1 MTAETE
7 EAAGQSSASSRL
19 SPEGGPDPAS
29 GRSGWFRNLRGRVGL
44 WILREAS
51 SPHGA
56 VGIVALAFGGSAFIP
71 IALEPFLIGLVTN
84 LPSLWRR
91 FAFCFAAG
99 SVLGGVFT
107 YTVGYLFFPTIGLP
121 IIQFWG
127 EEESW
132 ARVLEL
138 AQSRWW
144 ILPVAFVAVGP
155 GSMKLVSMAAGA
167 AHVPFWGFLLV
178 FVVGRIVRFV
188 SIAYCARV
196 FGHRMHVWYT
206 TGHRRYVYLSL
217 AALVAALVG
226 AYAVLR
232 SLLF

>member
-1 MTAETE
+1 M
-7 EAAGQSSASSRL
+7 SS
-19 SPEGGPDPAS
+19 SPSPDDATDS
-29 GRSGWFRNLRGRVGL
+29 GRAEQGWFRNLRGRVGL

-56 VGIVALAFGGSAFIP
+56 AGIVGLAFLGSAFVP
-71 IALEPFLIGLVTN
+71 IALEPFLIVLVTN
-84 LPSLWRR
+84 LPALWRR
-91 FAFCFAAG
+91 FALCFAAG

-107 YTVGYLFFPTIGLP
+107 YIVGYLFFPTIGLP

-138 AQSRWW
+138 AQGRWW

-188 SIAYCARV
+188 AIAYSARA

-206 TGHRRYVYLSL
+206 TGHKRYVYLSL
-217 AALVAALVG
+217 AGVVIAIAAVYTL
-226 AYAVLR
+226 LR
-232 SLLF
+232 HLLFS

>member
-1 MTAETE
+1 MASRPSRDESSD
-7 EAAGQSSASSRL
+7 AAR
-19 SPEGGPDPAS
+19 P
-29 GRSGWFRNLRGRVGL
+29 RNGWFRDLRGRAGL

-51 SPHGA
+51 SPQGA
-56 VGIVALAFGGSAFIP
+56 VGIVGLAFAASAFVP
-71 IALEPFLIGLVTN
+71 IALEPFLIVLVTN
-84 LPSLWRR
+84 LPALWRR
-91 FAFCFAAG
+91 FAICFATG

-107 YTVGYLFFPTIGLP
+107 YIVGYLFFPTIGLP

-138 AQSRWW
+138 AQGRWW

-178 FVVGRIVRFV
+178 FVCGRIVRFF
-188 SIAYCARV
+188 SIAYAARA
-196 FGHRMHVWYT
+196 FGHRLHLWYT
-206 TGHRRYVYLSL
+206 GGKRKYVFVSL
-217 AALVAALVG
+217 AIAVIVIAG
-226 AYAVLR
+226 AYFGLR
-232 SLLF
+232 NLLF

>member
-1 MTAETE
+1 MP
-7 EAAGQSSASSRL
+7 SRL
-19 SPEGGPDPAS
+19 SPEGDSELPPVKG
-29 GRSGWFRNLRGRVGL
+29 GWFRNLRGRVGL

-56 VGIVALAFGGSAFIP
+56 AGIVALAFGGSAFIP
-71 IALEPFLIGLVTN
+71 IALEPFLIVLVTN
-84 LPSLWRR
+84 LPTLWRR

-188 SIAYCARV
+188 TIAYTARA

-217 AALVAALVG
+217 TALVAALIGV
-226 AYAVLR
+226 YAVLR

>member
-1 MTAETE
+1 MPSRQTLE
-7 EAAGQSSASSRL
+7 ESTSTGSRK
-19 SPEGGPDPAS
+19 G
-29 GRSGWFRNLRGRVGL
+29 GWFRELRGRVGV

-56 VGIVALAFGGSAFIP
+56 AGIVGLAFLGSAFVP
-71 IALEPFLIGLVTN
+71 IALEPFLIVLVTN
-84 LPSLWRR
+84 LPDLWRR

-107 YTVGYLFFPTIGLP
+107 YVVGYMFFPTIGLP
-121 IIQFWG
+121 IIEFWG

-138 AQSRWW
+138 AQGRWW

-178 FVVGRIVRFV
+178 FIVGRIVRFV
-188 SIAYCARV
+188 TLAYTARV

-206 TGHRRYVYLSL
+206 SGHKRYVYLSL
-217 AALVAALVG
+217 LGVVLALAG
-226 AYAVLR
+226 AYLALR
-232 SLLF
+232 ALLF